1 MKLSLGGKTGPR
13 SRVFSWPTEPKKTM
27 DIQQVAKRA
36 KVSTATVSRVL
47 NRSSNVR
54 EKTSAHVRRII
65 EELNYVPNT
74 NARNLRVGRTRL
86 FGLIISDINNP
97 FFPELIDAFE
107 GLAAEQGIEVI
118 FTHTNYDPRRLQ
130 NCVRRLVERNV
141 DAIAIMTSEV
151 DEQALQEATKVQLPL
166 VLLNQRSLQDKYR
179 NVMVE
184 YSRGFQEAV
193 EHLRALG
200 HTAIGFIAGPS
211 HLRSAQRRRE
221 AFCLALKRCSLEV
234 CPEWIATTDLRVEG
248 GKIAMQQLLALGHR
262 PTAVVTTNDLMAV
275 GALQAAHLAGVSVPK
290 DLSVIGFDDL
300 PIADMTFPALT
311 TIRLP
316 RSEIAHHA
324 FISLLEGIRTTKV
337 TPCPVVYPRLIIR
350 QSTAPVARTTGG
362 SREAKLSKGNFSR
375 HPKTLFRTLKRRAST
390 QVEFHERHAGLTRV
404 AQK

>member
-1 MKLSLGGKTGPR
+1 
-13 SRVFSWPTEPKKTM
+13 M

-262 PTAVVTTNDLMAV
+262 PTAVVTYGGRSIA
-275 GALQAAHLAGVSVPK
+275 SSPP
-290 DLSVIGFDDL
+290 SRGF
-300 PIADMTFPALT
+300 
-311 TIRLP
+311 
-316 RSEIAHHA
+316 RSERFVRDWLRRPANRRHD
-324 FISLLEGIRTTKV
+324 FSCPDDDSV
-337 TPCPVVYPRLIIR
+337 TQERD
-350 QSTAPVARTTGG
+350 
-362 SREAKLSKGNFSR
+362 
-375 HPKTLFRTLKRRAST
+375 RASCLY
-390 QVEFHERHAGLTRV
+390 QPARGY
-404 AQK
+404 KDN